1 MKVLWV
7 SLVEFP
13 PLCRRLGKKAPSHC
27 GWLYSSAK
35 AIKKLMPNLELGVIV
50 YSYGNKY
57 EEYEVDGIKY
67 YLVPTK
73 SMTKTDK
80 LQIASCKEAISR
92 FSPDILHIHGT
103 EYSLACAALK
113 GGTRGLPVISNIQG
127 LAGGVPVMRMALCH
141 LKINC

>member
-13 PLCRRLGKKAPSHC
+13 PLCEKLGKKAPSHC

-35 AIKKLMPNLELGVIV
+35 AIMKLMPKLELGVIV
-50 YSYGNKY
+50 YSYGKKF
-57 EEYEVDGIKY
+57 EEYEVDGIRY

-80 LQIASCKEAISR
+80 KQIEACKEAIIR

-103 EYSLACAALK
+103 EYSLACAALQ

-127 LAGGVPVMRMALCH
+127 LAGGVCPLCRWR
-141 LKINC
+141 LIIKG